1 VRLFRRKE
9 REDEQDVS
17 NVLYVHLASDGGI
30 FAVRGDTGAEAWIPR
45 WLLEEELERIK
56 TADGTILVSRD
67 GGDDPPRIVRDTL
80 DAIKAAGLPMKETT
94 EPHPSAK
101 MEGSATTLMAAAFAD
116 DDDVL
121 SDLIHRGADLE
132 ATDVDGYTALMYAC
146 NGGRIR
152 SAELLLDAGADVN
165 ARDNDK
171 STPIM
176 FAAQHGQTD
185 IVRRLIEHGA
195 DIQARGEHGLTALGF
210 AQQNGHEQTVAVLEE
225 AGAVA

>member
-1 VRLFRRKE
+1 VPLFRRKQKD
-9 REDEQDVS
+9 DEDVS
-17 NVLYVHLASDGGI
+17 NVLYVHLAGDGGI
-30 FAVRGDTGAEAWIPR
+30 FALRGDTGAEAWIPR

-56 TADGTILVSRD
+56 TADGAILVSWD
-67 GGDDPPRIVRDTL
+67 GGDAPPRIVRDTF
-80 DAIKAAGLPMKETT
+80 DAIKAAGLPMRQTT
-94 EPHPSAK
+94 DPHPSAK
-101 MEGSATTLMAAAFAD
+101 MEGNATTLMAAAFAE

-132 ATDVDGYTALMYAC
+132 AADVDGYTALMYAC
-146 NGGRIR
+146 NGGKIR

-165 ARDNDK
+165 ARDNEK

-185 IVRRLIEHGA
+185 IVQRLIEHGA

-210 AQQNGHEQTVAVLEE
+210 AQQNGHDQTARVLEE
-225 AGAVA
+225 AGAAA